1 MARAGRIGLYV
12 LSVLVLYSIIAWPV
26 ASADFVRMGFDGI
39 SAAATGVGDLVTAL
53 AR

>member
-26 ASADFVRMGFDGI
+26 PSADFVRMGFDGI
-39 SAAATGVGDLVTAL
+39 SAAATGVGDFVADLV
-53 AR
+53 R